1 MVIRNKCWFS
11 GDMKKIYLLVLFFII
26 FSFNVFASE
35 IFCELNLK
43 KFYAKTGN
51 LTVEF
56 KIPHDDFKFN
66 LKYKETSKYGLV
78 IDNFN
83 WDKSVVRK
91 IKNPL
96 IYSKKDFLKIFKN
109 KKHKITIR
117 EIEEILNIKVIEL
130 SYKFPDKKTFRN
142 QLLIRKLYSEAPNL
156 NNEFYKLIKK
166 EWVIDTKL
174 IDKYTNNKAQE
185 SIKVWLRSISAKTG
199 YLFNFDNEKIK
210 NYASHNA
217 MLMTKEID
225 NNTDLESK
233 IFYSQNDSNIKNTIR
248 YFGLAGDTDFILTLD
263 GNCDN
268 APQKLMA
275 SNKSNQFNK
284 KNNNTQVV
292 KNETKLNTSK
302 KSTVSNKKND
312 VQIIEL
318 HENKS
323 LDVLVLEQENNK
335 KITKNNKDAKII
347 ISDLEE
353 NVNNELTQKEIIKK
367 EQTVVVKKDLEGP
380 RITINNTFE
389 SDNEYTAYIEGR
401 ITDQSEIVSL
411 LIDGDEV
418 SVDKGTFNK
427 PLYVKRGGQ
436 EVQIIARDKHGNKTK
451 TSVQLVRATIIVEE
465 EKLDFLDPRKI
476 KAKPNKNAVALI
488 IGVEEY
494 ENTVAAPY
502 ASKDAEIFSEFA
514 NLSLGIPV
522 TNIKLLTNNDA
533 KLSNTLIAL
542 KNWLPK
548 KIIPDKTELYVFYA
562 GHGLASEDN
571 NDLYLLPSDGV
582 PSILDRTTLLRN
594 NIFDIIAELN
604 PRRVTMFFDTC
615 YSGSTRS
622 EEVMVAARPIQL
634 MEDQAIPY
642 EFNIFSASSINETA
656 KVLDEAEHGL
666 FSYFMMKGL
675 EGEADSNNDKQIT
688 NGELYEFI
696 LSNVSRFANQTPQL
710 NGDPDQ
716 VLVQW

>member
-1 MVIRNKCWFS
+1 
-11 GDMKKIYLLVLFFII
+11 MKKLYLLILFFII

-43 KFYAKTGN
+43 NFYAKTGN

-56 KIPHDDFKFN
+56 KIPHDDFKFS

-109 KKHKITIR
+109 KKNKITIR
-117 EIEEILNIKVIEL
+117 KIEEILNIKVIEL
-130 SYKFPDKKTFRN
+130 SYKFPDQKTFRN
-142 QLLIRKLYSEAPNL
+142 QLLIKKLYSEAPNP
-156 NNEFYKLIKK
+156 NKEFYKFIK
-166 EWVIDTKL
+166 EGWVIDTKL
-174 IDKYTNNKAQE
+174 IDKYTNKEAQE
-185 SIKVWLRSISAKTG
+185 SIKVWLKSISAKTG

-210 NYASHNA
+210 NYSSHNA
-217 MLMTKEID
+217 MLMTKKID

-233 IFYSQNDSNIKNTIR
+233 IFYSQNNSNIKNTIR

-275 SNKSNQFNK
+275 SNKSNQLNK
-284 KNNNTQVV
+284 KDNTTQVV
-292 KNETKLNTSK
+292 KKETKLNTAK
-302 KSTVSNKKND
+302 KSTVSNKKNE
-312 VQIIEL
+312 VTQKQII
-318 HENKS
+318 K
-323 LDVLVLEQENNK
+323 
-335 KITKNNKDAKII
+335 T
-347 ISDLEE
+347 
-353 NVNNELTQKEIIKK
+353 
-367 EQTVVVKKDLEGP
+367 EQTVVAKKDLEGP

-418 SVDKGTFNK
+418 SVEKGSFNK

-436 EVQIIARDKHGNKTK
+436 EVQIIARDKHGNKTEK
-451 TSVQLVRATIIVEE
+451 SVQLVRATIVVEE

-476 KAKPNKNAVALI
+476 KAKTNKNAVALI

-615 YSGSTRS
+615 YSGTTRS

-696 LSNVSRFANQTPQL
+696 ASNVSRFANQTPQL
-710 NGDPDQ
+710 NGDPNQ

>member
-1 MVIRNKCWFS
+1 
-11 GDMKKIYLLVLFFII
+11 MKKLYLLILFFII

-43 KFYAKTGN
+43 NFYAKTGN

-56 KIPHDDFKFN
+56 KIPHDDFKFS

-109 KKHKITIR
+109 KKNKITIR
-117 EIEEILNIKVIEL
+117 KIEEILNIKVIEL
-130 SYKFPDKKTFRN
+130 SYKFPDQKTFRN
-142 QLLIRKLYSEAPNL
+142 QLLIKKLYSEAPNL
-156 NNEFYKLIKK
+156 NKEFYKFIK
-166 EWVIDTKL
+166 EGWVIDTKL
-174 IDKYTNNKAQE
+174 IDKYTNKEAQE
-185 SIKVWLRSISAKTG
+185 SIKVWLKSISAKTG

-210 NYASHNA
+210 NYSSHNA
-217 MLMTKEID
+217 MLMTKKID

-233 IFYSQNDSNIKNTIR
+233 IFYSQNNSNIKNTIR

-275 SNKSNQFNK
+275 SNKSNQLNK
-284 KNNNTQVV
+284 KDNTTQVV
-292 KNETKLNTSK
+292 KKETKLNTAK
-302 KSTVSNKKND
+302 KSTVSNKKNE
-312 VQIIEL
+312 VTQKQII
-318 HENKS
+318 K
-323 LDVLVLEQENNK
+323 
-335 KITKNNKDAKII
+335 T
-347 ISDLEE
+347 
-353 NVNNELTQKEIIKK
+353 
-367 EQTVVVKKDLEGP
+367 EQTVVAKKDLEGP

-418 SVDKGTFNK
+418 SVEKGSFNK

-436 EVQIIARDKHGNKTK
+436 EVQIIARDKHGNKTEK
-451 TSVQLVRATIIVEE
+451 SVQLVRATIVVEE

-476 KAKPNKNAVALI
+476 KAKTNKNAVALI

-615 YSGSTRS
+615 YSGTTRS

-696 LSNVSRFANQTPQL
+696 ASNVSRFANQTPQL
-710 NGDPDQ
+710 NGDPNQ